1 MEKVNYNIEFAH
13 IYSDEKIGE
22 EQLKSAEVVK
32 NLVKKLNKQSKTYTL
47 CVLIDEYHPVYSNF
61 DLDKFLTH
69 FKKMGIP
76 PAYIGYEGELIPAAR
91 LLLKQIPEEFLIS
104 KKMHTKLKF
113 VKEIISLKTNNKW
126 MKLKELPVVK
136 FQENYTCVLLSA
148 AWSLLRLGLIQ
159 SKHAVRITGLTDSN
173 PFPGENLITVLP
185 KKYEPVERRALEII
199 KSTPFESYIKNM
211 KHIFF

>member
-32 NLVKKLNKQSKTYTL
+32 DLVKKLDKESKTYTL
-47 CVLIDEYHPVYSNF
+47 CILIDEYHPVYSNF
-61 DLDKFLTH
+61 NLDKFLTH

-113 VKEIISLKTNNKW
+113 VQEIISLKTSNKW

-136 FQENYTCVLLSA
+136 FQEDYTCVLLSA

-159 SKHAVRITGLTDSN
+159 SKHAVRVTGLTDPN
-173 PFPGENLITVLP
+173 PFLGENLITVLP
-185 KKYEPVERRALEII
+185 KKYEPVEKRVLEII
-199 KSTPFESYIKNM
+199 KNTPFESYIKNM